1 MMAVELASAEQWEAE
16 KRLARS
22 AARGRPGDLL

>member
-16 KRLARS
+16 KRLVRS
-22 AARGRPGDLL
+22 AARGRLADLA